1 MQLLDSLIDG
11 ALLLPD
17 EGESRALIYAYVSFM
32 RTGELPTDL
41 TGAAYAMWLATFP
54 VLENSRK
61 KAVSGSKGGKQ
72 TAKQTDKQNGKQNG
86 KQTAKQTDKQNEE
99 KTESERASYQDSSSS
114 SSSYSYSPSSSTQG
128 GSQVDT
134 RMGTPSLEEVKSY
147 FSANF
152 LRGDPELFWA
162 TYEAKGW
169 VDGSG
174 MPITSWTAQALRWS
188 RRQVGMDADKPP
200 DSREGPKWA
209 PAETVPSDE
218 EIERLRAE
226 VERLE
231 GEL

>member
-1 MQLLDSLIDG
+1 MHLLDSLIDG
-11 ALLLPD
+11 ALNLPD
-17 EGESRALIYAYVSFM
+17 EGESRELIYAYVSFM

-54 VLENSRK
+54 VLEKSRK

-72 TAKQTDKQNGKQNG
+72 TAKQTDKQN
-86 KQTAKQTDKQNEE
+86 EE
-99 KTESERASYQDSSSS
+99 IQESERASYQDSSSS
-114 SSSYSYSPSSSTQG
+114 SSSSSYSSST
-128 GSQVDT
+128 SHLDDPQVDT
-134 RMGTPSLEEVKSY
+134 GFTPPELEEVKAY
-147 FSANF
+147 FSANC

-162 TYEAKGW
+162 TYAAKGW

-174 MPITSWTAQALRWS
+174 MPIINWTAQALRWS

-200 DSREGPKWA
+200 DSREGPKWT

-218 EIERLRAE
+218 DIERMRAE

>member
-11 ALLLPD
+11 ALNLPD

-54 VLENSRK
+54 VLEKSRK

-72 TAKQTDKQNGKQNG
+72 TPKQTDKQNGKQ
-86 KQTAKQTDKQNEE
+86 TPKQTDKQNEE
-99 KTESERASYQDSSSS
+99 IQESKRASYQDSSSS
-114 SSSYSYSPSSSTQG
+114 SYSSST
-128 GSQVDT
+128 SHLDDPQVET
-134 RMGTPSLEEVKSY
+134 GFTPPALEEVKAY
-147 FSANF
+147 FSANC

-162 TYEAKGW
+162 TYAAKGW
-169 VDGSG
+169 IDGSG
-174 MPITSWTAQALRWS
+174 MPIINWTAQALRWS

-200 DSREGPKWA
+200 GSREGPKWT

-218 EIERLRAE
+218 DIERMRAE

>member
-17 EGESRALIYAYVSFM
+17 DGESRALIYAYVSFM

-72 TAKQTDKQNGKQNG
+72 TAKQT
-86 KQTAKQTDKQNEE
+86 AKQTDKQNEE

-114 SSSYSYSPSSSTQG
+114 SYSYSPSSSTQG
-128 GSQVDT
+128 DSQVDT
-134 RMGTPSLEEVKSY
+134 GMETPSLEEVKSY
-147 FSANF
+147 FSANC

-162 TYEAKGW
+162 TYAAKGW

-174 MPITSWTAQALRWS
+174 MPIINWTAQALRWS

-200 DSREGPKWA
+200 DSREGPKWT

-218 EIERLRAE
+218 DIERMRAE

>member
-17 EGESRALIYAYVSFM
+17 DGESRALIYAYVSFM

-54 VLENSRK
+54 VLEKSRK
-61 KAVSGSKGGKQ
+61 KAVSGSKG
-72 TAKQTDKQNGKQNG
+72 G

-114 SSSYSYSPSSSTQG
+114 SYSYSPSSSTQG
-128 GSQVDT
+128 DSQVDT
-134 RMGTPSLEEVKSY
+134 GMETPSLEEVKSY
-147 FSANF
+147 FSANC

-162 TYEAKGW
+162 TYAAKGW

-174 MPITSWTAQALRWS
+174 MPIINWTAQALRWS

-200 DSREGPKWA
+200 DSREGPKWT

-218 EIERLRAE
+218 DIERMRAE

>member
-11 ALLLPD
+11 ALNLPD

-61 KAVSGSKGGKQ
+61 KAVSGSKGGKRTPKQ
-72 TAKQTDKQNGKQNG
+72 TAKQTAKQNG

-114 SSSYSYSPSSSTQG
+114 SYSYSPSSSTQG
-128 GSQVDT
+128 DSQVDT
-134 RMGTPSLEEVKSY
+134 GMETPSLEEVKAY
-147 FSANF
+147 FSANC

-162 TYEAKGW
+162 TYAAKGW

-174 MPITSWTAQALRWS
+174 MPIINWTAQALRWS

-200 DSREGPKWA
+200 DSREGPKWT
-209 PAETVPSDE
+209 PAKTVPSDE
-218 EIERLRAE
+218 DIERMRAE

>member
-11 ALLLPD
+11 ALNLPD

-72 TAKQTDKQNGKQNG
+72 THKQTG
-86 KQTAKQTDKQNEE
+86 KQTGKQTHKQTEE
-99 KTESERASYQDSSSS
+99 IQESKRASYQDSS
-114 SSSYSYSPSSSTQG
+114 SSSYSYSPSSSAEG
-128 GSQVDT
+128 DSQVDAG
-134 RMGTPSLEEVKSY
+134 MGTPSLEEVKSY
-147 FSANF
+147 FSANC

-174 MPITSWTAQALRWS
+174 MPIINWTAQALRWS

>member
-1 MQLLDSLIDG
+1 MHLLDSLIDG
-11 ALLLPD
+11 ALNLPD
-17 EGESRALIYAYVSFM
+17 EGESRELIYAYVSFM

-54 VLENSRK
+54 VLEKSRK

-72 TAKQTDKQNGKQNG
+72 TAKQTDKQN
-86 KQTAKQTDKQNEE
+86 EE
-99 KTESERASYQDSSSS
+99 IQESERASYQDSSSS
-114 SSSYSYSPSSSTQG
+114 SSSYSSST
-128 GSQVDT
+128 SHLDDPQVDT
-134 RMGTPSLEEVKSY
+134 GFTPPELEEVKAY
-147 FSANF
+147 FSANC

-162 TYEAKGW
+162 TYAAKGW

-174 MPITSWTAQALRWS
+174 MPIINWTAQALRWS

-200 DSREGPKWA
+200 DSREGPKWT

-218 EIERLRAE
+218 DIERMRAE

>member
-11 ALLLPD
+11 ALNLPD

-72 TAKQTDKQNGKQNG
+72 TPKQNGKQNG
-86 KQTAKQTDKQNEE
+86 KQTPKQNGKQNEE
-99 KTESERASYQDSSSS
+99 KTESERASYQDSSS
-114 SSSYSYSPSSSTQG
+114 YSSST
-128 GSQVDT
+128 SHLDDPQVDT
-134 RMGTPSLEEVKSY
+134 GFTPPELEEVKSY
-147 FSANF
+147 FSANC

-162 TYEAKGW
+162 TYAAKGW

>member
-17 EGESRALIYAYVSFM
+17 DGESRALIYAYVSFM

-72 TAKQTDKQNGKQNG
+72 TAKQTDKQN
-86 KQTAKQTDKQNEE
+86 EE

-114 SSSYSYSPSSSTQG
+114 SYSYSPSSSTQG
-128 GSQVDT
+128 DSQVDT
-134 RMGTPSLEEVKSY
+134 GMETPSLEEVKSY
-147 FSANF
+147 FSANC

-162 TYEAKGW
+162 TYAAKGW

-174 MPITSWTAQALRWS
+174 MPIINWTAQALRWS

-200 DSREGPKWA
+200 DSREGPKWT

-218 EIERLRAE
+218 DIERMRAE

>member
-1 MQLLDSLIDG
+1 MHLLDSLIDG
-11 ALLLPD
+11 ALNLPD

-72 TAKQTDKQNGKQNG
+72 TPKQTDKQNGKQTP
-86 KQTAKQTDKQNEE
+86 KQTYKQNEE
-99 KTESERASYQDSSSS
+99 IQESKRASYQDSSS
-114 SSSYSYSPSSSTQG
+114 YSSST
-128 GSQVDT
+128 SPLDDPQVET
-134 RMGTPSLEEVKSY
+134 GFTHPALEEVKAY
-147 FSANF
+147 FSANC

-162 TYEAKGW
+162 TYAAKGW

-174 MPITSWTAQALRWS
+174 MPIINWTAQALRWS

-200 DSREGPKWA
+200 GGREGPKWT

-218 EIERLRAE
+218 DIERMRAE

>member
-17 EGESRALIYAYVSFM
+17 DGESRALIYAYVSFM

-61 KAVSGSKGGKQ
+61 KAVSGRKG
-72 TAKQTDKQNGKQNG
+72 G

-114 SSSYSYSPSSSTQG
+114 SYSYSPSSSTQG
-128 GSQVDT
+128 DSQVDT
-134 RMGTPSLEEVKSY
+134 GMETPSLEEVKSY
-147 FSANF
+147 FSANC

-162 TYEAKGW
+162 TYAAKGW

-174 MPITSWTAQALRWS
+174 MPIINWTAQALRWS

-200 DSREGPKWA
+200 DSREGPKWT

-218 EIERLRAE
+218 DIERMRAE